1 MDSRLYGE
9 ESAGTEADRFGVAA
23 ARRPTASALPHIRG
37 CGRIWL
43 LKGGAMR
50 YLTGIVCLALL
61 GGLGCA
67 PAEQP
72 GAGEDAAVTMEV
84 AGLPV
89 AADIEER
96 LERYAPTE
104 MTADLSGVPEGEQ
117 AVLVELIKA
126 GQLMDEIFLRQ
137 VWVDNPDLRSAALA
151 AGGPLATFYEVNF
164 GPWDRLAE
172 MEPYIGAMP
181 HPNGAGYYPTD
192 MSKEEL
198 EAWVEENADD
208 AEALKGLFTVVQ
220 REGDTLT
227 AIPYSVA
234 YREWLEPAAEHLR
247 RAAELT
253 SNHSLRTFLEARA
266 DAFFSDDYYESDKD
280 WMELDS
286 PVEVTIGPYETYEDG
301 LFGYKAAFEAFV
313 TVNLPEESA
322 ALDRF
327 KNELPWLERNLP
339 IADEHKNFDR
349 GTESPMRVVDEIYVG
364 GDSKAGVQTLA
375 FNLPND
381 ERVREEKGSKK
392 VMLRNVLRAK
402 YDKILVP
409 IAERVLAADQV
420 DSTSFEAFFAESL
433 HHELSHGLGPGK
445 ITLDGRD
452 TEVRLELKD
461 LYSTLEE
468 AKADVMGIYNIL
480 ALIEK
485 GEIAAELR
493 DTLEATY
500 VAGLFRSARFG
511 VHEAHGRGVIS
522 QFNYLLEKGALEVDE
537 EGRFRAVSENFAQG
551 ITDLLT
557 DMLMLQAT
565 GDYEGTARFLDTYG
579 RPSPSLL
586 GAIDR
591 LEDVPVDVRPI
602 YTTAEELLAAS

>member
-1 MDSRLYGE
+1 
-9 ESAGTEADRFGVAA
+9 
-23 ARRPTASALPHIRG
+23 
-37 CGRIWL
+37 
-43 LKGGAMR
+43 MR

-409 IAERVLAADQV
+409 IAERGLAADQV